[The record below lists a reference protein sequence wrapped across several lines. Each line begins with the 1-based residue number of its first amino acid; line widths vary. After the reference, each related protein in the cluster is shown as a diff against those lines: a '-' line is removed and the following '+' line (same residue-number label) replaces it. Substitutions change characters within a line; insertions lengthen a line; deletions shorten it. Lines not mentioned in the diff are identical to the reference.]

1 MNPNWLE
8 TIELKNGTM
17 LVSIL
22 GYLGDE
28 DFYAMYDII
37 LELLHPDTPT
47 YGVDSMGIDGSFKK
61 DGLLVRMSSESAY
74 DQCCF
79 VYDHRNMTAEE
90 VEKVKGWI
98 NEVVT
103 ELHKRRP
110 KDA

>member
-37 LELLHPDTPT
+37 LDCLLYTSPSPR
-47 YGVDSMGIDGSFKK
+47 DS
-61 DGLLVRMSSESAY
+61 
-74 DQCCF
+74 
-79 VYDHRNMTAEE
+79 
-90 VEKVKGWI
+90 
-98 NEVVT
+98 
-103 ELHKRRP
+103 
-110 KDA
+110 

>member
-1 MNPNWLE
+1 MNESWME
-8 TIELKNGTM
+8 TIPLKNGTV
-17 LVSIL
+17 LISL
-22 GYLGDE
+22 PGYLGDE

-37 LELLHPDTPT
+37 LELLKPDSPT

-79 VYDHRNMTAEE
+79 VYDPQKMTDGE
-90 VEKVKGWI
+90 VAKVRGWI
-98 NEVVT
+98 GQVVT

-110 KDA
+110 KD